1 MPTWA
6 QDPKGRT
13 PLMSEIKVL
22 LLPCP
27 METQLSPTSMVQQ
40 VKLISGQTNMNAI
53 STGTWMFSKSII

>member
-1 MPTWA
+1 MYVKHLAMNNYSIIHKAKW
-6 QDPKGRT
+6 
-13 PLMSEIKVL
+13 LLKVL

-53 STGTWMFSKSII
+53 STGT